1 MPDKLITRPDCAPA
15 TRIAYHA
22 GRYYHADDF
31 YAAVR
36 CWVGRLKTQPF
47 QHYAL
52 YTEDAYPFAVLLL
65 ALFHARKQAWIASN
79 NRPGTALEL
88 QQLDCRLI
96 GDWDAGQ
103 SFDYALATTD
113 ACAVPLSP
121 LDPGQTSL
129 VIFTSGSTGQ
139 AKPIEKRLVQFQ
151 LEIAALEKQWGKR
164 LGNAEVLATV
174 SHQHIYGLLFRV
186 LWPLSA
192 GRCFHS
198 PVYINPETLV
208 NSINENAACW
218 VASPAHLKR
227 LDRDSPWKG
236 IAGLNAVFSSGGA
249 LHETA
254 RQQIGA
260 YSGQQVI
267 EIYGSSETG
276 GIGWRQQDTAWQ
288 LFDDI
293 RLSRTDGKWRLHSP
307 YLITAEDEPF
317 ELDDQLSLQD
327 DGRFILHGRLDR
339 IVKIEEKRLSLSEL
353 ERRLT
358 DSPWVAEAFTVT
370 IATSRDVVGA
380 AVVLSEAGFEQLKAT
395 GRNALIKQL
404 RIGLQQWFESIVL
417 PRKWLLLDSMLLTPQ
432 GKIDA
437 HLLKTLLEADHQKL
451 PQVQGVDVTQDSVEL
466 LLRVPE
472 ELVYFPGHFAAYP
485 ILPGAV
491 QIAWADYFGK
501 LFFTVTQPPLTM
513 EVIKF
518 VKVIKPGDELRL
530 KLTLNRHVSPG
541 KLYFNFR
548 SEQGTHS
555 SGRLIYPT
563 RHGEHL

>member
-1 MPDKLITRPDCAPA
+1 
-15 TRIAYHA
+15 
-22 GRYYHADDF
+22 
-31 YAAVR
+31 
-36 CWVGRLKTQPF
+36 
-47 QHYAL
+47 
-52 YTEDAYPFAVLLL
+52 
-65 ALFHARKQAWIASN
+65 
-79 NRPGTALEL
+79 
-88 QQLDCRLI
+88 
-96 GDWDAGQ
+96 
-103 SFDYALATTD
+103 
-113 ACAVPLSP
+113 VPLSP

-404 RIGLQQWFESIVL
+404 RIGLQQWLS
-417 PRKWLLLDSMLLTPQ
+417 R
-432 GKIDA
+432 
-437 HLLKTLLEADHQKL
+437 
-451 PQVQGVDVTQDSVEL
+451 
-466 LLRVPE
+466 
-472 ELVYFPGHFAAYP
+472 
-485 ILPGAV
+485 
-491 QIAWADYFGK
+491 
-501 LFFTVTQPPLTM
+501 
-513 EVIKF
+513 
-518 VKVIKPGDELRL
+518 
-530 KLTLNRHVSPG
+530 
-541 KLYFNFR
+541 
-548 SEQGTHS
+548 
-555 SGRLIYPT
+555 
-563 RHGEHL
+563 